1 MPNHQDPLARAQNSA
16 HEWLAAI
23 SQALGTQDRRF
34 AYRALRAW
42 LHALRDRLTVEAAAH
57 FAAQLPELLRGTYYD
72 GWVPSRVP
80 VRFSTEECVERF
92 STHATVRRTDVRNT
106 ITGVSTGMA
115 ELLSP
120 GTLEHAL
127 QQLPQDLRELFTP
140 QQPAVARAGQ
150 EERGRHGHNGEH
162 AEHAEMQSQLRD
174 LRRQIDDLTD
184 AVSALSRRA

>member
-23 SQALGTQDRRF
+23 SEALGTQDRRYT
-34 AYRALRAW
+34 YRTLRAW

-80 VRFSTEECVERF
+80 VRFSTEECIERF
-92 STHATVRRTDVRNT
+92 STEATVRRTDVRDT
-106 ITGVSTGMA
+106 ITGISTGMS

-127 QQLPQDLRELFTP
+127 QQLPHDLRELFAP
-140 QQPAVARAGQ
+140 RVPAARAGAA
-150 EERGRHGHNGEH
+150 ERPAHAHHGEH
-162 AEHAEMQSQLRD
+162 AEHAEMQNQLRD
-174 LRRQIDDLTD
+174 LRQQIDNLTD
-184 AVSALSRRA
+184 VVSSLSRQA